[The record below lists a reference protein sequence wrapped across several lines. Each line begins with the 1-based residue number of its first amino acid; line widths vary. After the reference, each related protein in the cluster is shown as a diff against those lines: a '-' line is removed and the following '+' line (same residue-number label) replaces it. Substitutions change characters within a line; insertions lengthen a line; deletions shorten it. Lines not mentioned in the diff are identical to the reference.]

1 MSNTDVKD
9 TEYQQTGKNNDNKNQ
24 QTEKGIKFYQGE
36 KDKFEK
42 DNIEN
47 ENKLEYLK
55 TYFEELLNTPNINF
69 LLGSGTSAKAIPTMK
84 GIQEDLEKELEKEYW
99 KLKIKDPL
107 SEEEFKKIKEEYRK
121 LKIKDPLS
129 EEDCKNLEQILGY
142 LYSYKEYLEASNNA
156 SNDNDSTNDK
166 LIKLIEGII
175 FKKINI
181 ISDGTSD
188 NEHYKDTI
196 KNYEEF
202 YQKISR
208 RNIDLARPNIFT
220 TNNDLFNETAMDN
233 LNINYNNGFSGGIKK
248 YFNPAQFNSVLSQKV
263 DLNLEKYQP
272 IENLVNLYKLHGSV
286 NWVEDE
292 NNSNKFFNIRET
304 QFFNTEKNQSNDK
317 KNKVLIYPT
326 PLKQNKS
333 LGSPYTDLLREFQK
347 KLLLPDNVLIII
359 GFSMR
364 DEHINN
370 IIYQSL
376 TINSSLNIVLLADP
390 ENNGNLKNLN
400 EIKDPRIFFI
410 YGKDKEE
417 IHYFKYIVEKL
428 IPIIKEDKELK
439 LLKEFN
445 DKIKQ
450 KEENIKQKEENIKQK
465 DENIKQKEEK

>member
-1 MSNTDVKD
+1 MSDADKKKKP
-9 TEYQQTGKNNDNKNQ
+9 EENNDNKKKKN
-24 QTEKGIKFYQGE
+24 EDGINFHQGE
-36 KDKFEK
+36 KDKFKK

-69 LLGSGTSAKAIPTMK
+69 LLGSGTSTKAIPTMK
-84 GIQEDLEKELEKEYW
+84 GIQEDLETKLEEKGYENLKEKYW
-99 KLKIKDPL
+99 KLKTKGTL
-107 SEEEFKKIKEEYRK
+107 SKKEYKKLEEKSKK
-121 LKIKDPLS
+121 L
-129 EEDCKNLEQILGY
+129 EDCKNLEQILGY

-376 TINSSLNIVLLADP
+376 TINSSLNIVLLANP
-390 ENNGNLKNLN
+390 KNNGNLKNLN

-450 KEENIKQKEENIKQK
+450 KEENIKQK